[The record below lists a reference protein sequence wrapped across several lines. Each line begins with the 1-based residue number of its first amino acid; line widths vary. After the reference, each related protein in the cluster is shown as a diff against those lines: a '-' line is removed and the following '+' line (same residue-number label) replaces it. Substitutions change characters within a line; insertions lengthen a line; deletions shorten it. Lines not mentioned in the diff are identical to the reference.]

1 MYLAEALP
9 RTSVTWSTSHWWPR
23 VGRLGDTGPR
33 REDVV
38 AAAGDVRGE
47 LLPGLA
53 ELPLDS
59 VADHG
64 VTDRLGNGEAEPWL
78 AEWIVVAR
86 KPMEGQVPGR
96 DRAPLPIDR
105 IEVLRP

>member
-1 MYLAEALP
+1 MAA
-9 RTSVTWSTSHWWPR
+9 R
-23 VGRLGDTGPR
+23 VGRLGDTGAR
-33 REDVV
+33 RENVV
-38 AAAGDVRGE
+38 AAGGDVGCE

-53 ELPLDS
+53 ELPLDP

-64 VTDRLGNGEAEPWL
+64 VTDRLGDGEAEPGL
-78 AEWIVVAR
+78 AEGIVVAR

-96 DRAPLPIDR
+96 DRASLPIDR